1 MYHGAILRTDRLL
14 GKATATAAFSGD
26 AICVFTTD
34 GIQLHCN
41 CMGQKG
47 DFYKHDKK
55 AIVSFYADAMDM
67 LGEKLYELLGR
78 EALIRLQNATILRM
92 QQKNKRETGNDEKN
106 V

>member
-34 GIQLHCN
+34 GIQVHCN

-47 DFYKHDKK
+47 DFYKHD
-55 AIVSFYADAMDM
+55 
-67 LGEKLYELLGR
+67 
-78 EALIRLQNATILRM
+78 
-92 QQKNKRETGNDEKN
+92 
-106 V
+106 